1 MSLFTF
7 SVEAQAPEIDLSATL
22 YESPSIYKLEAT
34 VSTETDADCYI
45 SIINEAADVYLFS
58 ASEVFEGEQDVIVFF
73 HGVAG
78 EYEFSVEA
86 ENDFGTEEESDGF
99 DISSSSDCDEYN
111 FPDREED
118 RAFIGTYSSESTEEL
133 LVDTD
138 PESEGVSRT
147 MIKNLTGGVVNFDY
161 SVGPYITDEDEDDDA
176 YVAGSHWLNPG
187 EKLII
192 FYVGPTGVYEL
203 RIDITAGGDGVES
216 EIFALKSAVECVDP
230 MFDFVF
236 EPNIDVESCDLVQ
249 IEWEIDGRF
258 CEGVHKIKN
267 MDGGGTLVSM
277 PIVGGV
283 VDYDFDPTAYGY
295 PDGGNF
301 RSIVQMVN
309 SDHSEIDYEDFTV
322 SCEMMRH
329 TGADNGLK
337 IFPNPT
343 DGIVNIESNDA
354 AQVEIENLSGGV
366 VAQYDISTSKAF
378 SVSDLPA
385 GLYIVKTY
393 DLSGELTGKTK
404 LIKQ

>member
-1 MSLFTF
+1 MSLVTF
-7 SVEAQAPEIDLSATL
+7 SVRAQAPEIELSATL
-22 YESPSIYKLEAT
+22 YESPSIYMLEAM
-34 VSTETDADCYI
+34 VSTETDADCYV
-45 SIINEAADVYLFS
+45 SIFNEIADEYIFS
-58 ASEVFEGEQDVIVFF
+58 ANEVFEGNQDVIVFF

-78 EYEFSVEA
+78 EYEFTVEA
-86 ENDFGTEEESDGF
+86 ENDFGTEEENDGF

-111 FPDREED
+111 YPDREEN

-138 PESEGVSRT
+138 LEFEGVSRT

-161 SVGPYITDEDEDDDA
+161 SVGPYVTNEDEDDDA

-192 FYVGPTGVYEL
+192 FYLGPTGVYEL

-236 EPNIDVESCDLVQ
+236 EPNVDVESCDLVQ

-258 CEGVHKIKN
+258 CDGVHKIKN

-277 PIVGGV
+277 PIIGGV
-283 VDYDFDPTAYGY
+283 VDYDFNPTLYGY
-295 PDGGNF
+295 FEGGNF
-301 RSIVQMVN
+301 RSIVQMEN
-309 SDHSEIDYEDFTV
+309 SDNSEIKYEDFTV
-322 SCEMMRH
+322 SCEMMRE
-329 TGADNGLK
+329 GADNGLK

-354 AQVEIENLSGGV
+354 AQVEIANLSGSMV
-366 VAQYDISTSKAF
+366 SKHDISIEKSF
-378 SVSDLPA
+378 SVSDLPT
-385 GLYIVKTY
+385 GLYIVKMY
-393 DLSGELTGKTK
+393 NSVGEYIGEEK